1 MSKENQPFMRQIKS
15 FVKREGRL
23 TIGQEKALDE
33 LWPVYGLEIKQ
44 GLIDSDNKVLEIGF
58 GNGKS
63 LVSMAAAE
71 PEQAFIGIEVHR
83 PGVGALLM
91 GLQEQQLH
99 NMYVYQED
107 GLEVLE
113 HCLKDN
119 SLARVQLFFPDPWP
133 KKKHHKRRIVQ
144 QRFIDLVA
152 QKLQPGGILH
162 MATDWQPYAEH
173 MLAIMEQQT
182 LFNNCAGANNFSDKP
197 AYRPTTKFE
206 TRGQKLGHGVWDL
219 LYEKVET

>member
-1 MSKENQPFMRQIKS
+1 MSKQNPRFMRQIKS

-23 TIGQEKALDE
+23 TVGQEKALAQ
-33 LWPVYGLEIKQ
+33 LWPVYGLEVSQ
-44 GLIDSDNKVLEIGF
+44 GLIDSQNAVLEIGF

-63 LVSMAAAE
+63 LVTMAATA

-91 GLQEQQLH
+91 GLQEH
-99 NMYVYQED
+99 DATNVRVYQED

-113 HCLKDN
+113 HCIKDN

-144 QRFIDLVA
+144 QRFLDLVG

-162 MATDWQPYAEH
+162 MATDWYPYAEH
-173 MLAIMEQQT
+173 MLEFMRDQP
-182 LFNNCAGANNFSDKP
+182 LFKNCAGVNNYSDKP

-206 TRGQKLGHGVWDL
+206 VRGQKLGHGVWDL
-219 LYEKVET
+219 LYKKIEN

>member
-23 TIGQEKALDE
+23 TVGQEKALDE
-33 LWPVYGLEIKQ
+33 LWPIYGLEIKQ

-99 NMYVYQED
+99 NMCVYQED

-144 QRFIDLVA
+144 QRFIDLVV
-152 QKLQPGGILH
+152 QKLQPGGILY